1 MKRKKRR
8 REDELL
14 ERLQIMET
22 STSNNEAPQI
32 VESLMLVM
40 PPRIKIL
47 MMVEVPW
54 GRVRSAWQAPLL
66 QVGAEGVRK
75 MPLRGI
81 YQTRLVEMVKGMT
94 I

>member
-66 QVGAEGVRK
+66 QAGAAGVGE
-75 MPLRGI
+75 MPIRGI
-81 YQTRLVEMVKGMT
+81 DQTTLVGMV
-94 I
+94 